1 LTPARRLTDILL
13 MALDAAQEVTVEI
26 AATQDECF
34 AVIVDFERYPEWS
47 SAVRRARILE
57 RDEAGI
63 GRRVEFEIAL
73 PIKSIR
79 YVLEY
84 AHRRPTRLT
93 WTSVEG
99 DVESIAGAYRFRKLG
114 ARRTEATC
122 RQEIRLGFWI
132 PGPLRALA
140 ERSALTQSVTEFQAA
155 VERLSSA
162 SAEAGA
168 GSRRR

>member
-1 LTPARRLTDILL
+1 

-26 AATQDECF
+26 AATPEECF
-34 AVIVDFERYPEWS
+34 AVIIDFERYPEWS
-47 SAVRRARILE
+47 SAVRRSRVLE
-57 RDEAGI
+57 RDKAGI
-63 GRRVEFEIAL
+63 GRQVEFEIDL
-73 PIKSIR
+73 RIKTIR
-79 YVLEY
+79 YVLQYEY
-84 AHRRPTRLT
+84 RRPTQVT

-140 ERSALTQSVTEFQAA
+140 ERSALAQSVTEFQAA
-155 VERLSSA
+155 VERLAVAGNKA
-162 SAEAGA
+162 SPGA
-168 GSRRR
+168 RRT